1 MENKNLIN
9 EELKRFNQIMGYN
22 PSKGLIK
29 EETLLNEGLSKF
41 FKKYSNKKEE
51 INHELRDKLGIDE
64 DDTKE
69 EIKEKLESKFGTV
82 DEVSFKEKA
91 KGIGGLVGNLLLL
104 ILSIYLSYKAVIASP
119 LSNEGSILEFL
130 GYGIASYLSW
140 SLTDSIQSKKEN

>member
-51 INHELRDKLGIDE
+51 IKHELHDKLDIDE

-69 EIKEKLESKFGTV
+69 EIEEKLESKFGTV
-82 DEVSFKEKA
+82 DEVSFKKIA
-91 KGIGGLVGNLLLL
+91 KGIGGLVGDLLLL
-104 ILSIYLSYKAVIASP
+104 ILSIYLTYKAVIASP
-119 LSNEGSILEFL
+119 LSSEGSILEFL
-130 GYGIASYLSW
+130 AYGIASYLSW
-140 SLTDSIQSKKEN
+140 TLMDSIQNKKD